1 MEQEHR
7 KLGFTLRVIQ
17 NKIKLII
24 RNSVALFGTAP
35 LSQLQGGILGFLYH
49 QQEPVYQRDIERTF
63 HISRATATNTLQV
76 MERNG
81 LIERK
86 ALDRD
91 ARLKR
96 ILMTEEAGQNQRR
109 VEESIDEM
117 ERYMTRGLSDGE
129 LGELYR
135 MLDIVL
141 ANLEDR
147 WREIEAAEPG
157 GKQRPT
163 CCGDQK
169 QERMCDKC

>member
-24 RNSVALFGTAP
+24 CNSVPFSAAAP
-35 LSQLQGGILGFLYH
+35 RSQLQGGILGFLYH
-49 QQEPVYQRDIERTF
+49 QQEPVYQRDIEREF

-96 ILMTEEAGQNQRR
+96 ILMTEEARQNQRQ
-109 VEESIDEM
+109 VEQNIDEM
-117 ERYMTRGLSDGE
+117 ERCMTRGLSDSE
-129 LGELYR
+129 VEQLYR

-141 ANLEDR
+141 ANLEGR
-147 WREIEAAEPG
+147 WREMESGPA
-157 GKQRPT
+157 GKQHPA
-163 CCGDQK
+163 CCENQK